1 MLSGA
6 NFVYFCMV
14 LDLQKSMWSS
24 DFIYPDCEAVF
35 PCVEKGTGISAIYRY
50 GSYQREETG
59 LQCEVALN
67 RKY

>member
-24 DFIYPDCEAVF
+24 DFIYPVKLF
-35 PCVEKGTGISAIYRY
+35 FLVLRKG
-50 GSYQREETG
+50 QG
-59 LQCEVALN
+59 LVLSTDMALIKGRRQVYN
-67 RKY
+67 ARLL